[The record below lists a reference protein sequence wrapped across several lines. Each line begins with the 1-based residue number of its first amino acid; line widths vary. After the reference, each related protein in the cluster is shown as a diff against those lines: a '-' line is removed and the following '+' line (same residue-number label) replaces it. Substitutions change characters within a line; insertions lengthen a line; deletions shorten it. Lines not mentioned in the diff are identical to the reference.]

1 MRRTAF
7 VALLLTSLALHS
19 LSTAAHA
26 DAAAARTE
34 AHPGFTLVYTAAD
47 SAWAPRLS
55 ASLERGITRVRKFFG
70 APFVGDVT
78 VRILP
83 SRAALD
89 ELWQQAWHA
98 PEFHSE
104 CWMVASGTGTELD
117 VLSPNAWAT
126 QACEHDAADAVHL
139 DRLLAHELTHVYQGQ
154 RNVRRELDGMDDLG
168 WFVEGVAVLASGQL
182 EDDSMATAS
191 EAVTKGVAPKELA
204 KAWSGKYRYGVSGSL
219 VRFVDRRVGR
229 RTLSRMLA
237 DTTQAQLL
245 AHTGLSEAELLERW
259 QRSATKRQR

>member
-1 MRRTAF
+1 MRRAAF
-7 VALLLTSLALHS
+7 IALMLTSLALYS
-19 LSTAAHA
+19 LTAAVHA
-26 DAAAARTE
+26 DGVPTRTE
-34 AHPGFTLVYTAAD
+34 AHPGFTLVYAAAD

-70 APFVGDVT
+70 APFQRDVT

-83 SRAALD
+83 TRAALD
-89 ELWQQAWHA
+89 ALWQQAWHA

-126 QACEHDAADAVHL
+126 QACEHDAANASHMDK
-139 DRLLAHELTHVYQGQ
+139 LLAHELTHVYQGQ

-182 EDDSMATAS
+182 EDDHLAPAS
-191 EAVTKGVAPKELA
+191 EAIAKGAAPKELA

-237 DTTQAQLL
+237 DTTQGQLL
-245 AHTGLSEAELLERW
+245 SHTGLSETELLERW
-259 QRSATKRQR
+259 QRSVTKR